1 MRLTCP
7 NCDAQYEVD
16 DRAIPD
22 AGRDVQCSNCG
33 HAWFQL
39 PPHVEE
45 AMEDEAATFGDAA
58 AKPADEPEPE
68 YAAAMPPS
76 PPAAPEPAATATVV
90 PQPMPER
97 PAPPPPVEPRR
108 QVLDENVQAVL
119 REEAEREKRVRD
131 AERGAIETQP
141 DLGLTSPERVTT
153 RRPAPPPARDR
164 TAPPPAPDDEDMD
177 EDDDSDL
184 IASPRSARRA
194 LLPDIEQIN
203 STLRATTERGR
214 AAPPTPAEE
223 EAEQRRGFR
232 LGFRTVVLVA
242 LVLVVLYVTAPTI
255 EARWPVSAPVLKP
268 LVAGLDSARTLLDR
282 LLTSA
287 VSLIRGHG

>member
-39 PPHVEE
+39 PLHVEE
-45 AMEDEAATFGDAA
+45 AMEDEAATFGDA
-58 AKPADEPEPE
+58 KADVGLPDPG
-68 YAAAMPPS
+68 
-76 PPAAPEPAATATVV
+76 ATL
-90 PQPMPER
+90 P
-97 PAPPPPVEPRR
+97 PAPPAPPEAPPAVDPAPPRVEPRR

-141 DLGLTSPERVTT
+141 DLGLANPPRAAA
-153 RRPAPPPARDR
+153 RPAEAPAPRDR
-164 TAPPPAPDDEDMD
+164 AAPPPPAPEE
-177 EDDDSDL
+177 EDDDDGDL
-184 IASPRSARRA
+184 IAPPRSTRRG

-203 STLRATTERGR
+203 STLRATTERGYTV
-214 AAPPTPAEE
+214 PPTPAEVA
-223 EAEQRRGFR
+223 AEQRRGFR
-232 LGFRTVVLVA
+232 LGFRAVILIAVVLVVIYVMAPSIGARVPA
-242 LVLVVLYVTAPTI
+242 LV
-255 EARWPVSAPVLKP
+255 PVLNP
-268 LVAGLDSARTLLDR
+268 FVAGMDSLRTLLDGW
-282 LLTSA
+282 LTAA
-287 VSLIRGHG
+287 VSMIRGHG